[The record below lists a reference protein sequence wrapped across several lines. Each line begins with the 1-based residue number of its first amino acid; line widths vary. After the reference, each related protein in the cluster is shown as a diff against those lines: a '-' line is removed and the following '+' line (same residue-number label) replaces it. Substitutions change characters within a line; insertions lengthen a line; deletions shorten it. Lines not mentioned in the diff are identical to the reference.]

1 MQFLFVQSRFSEATV
16 ALQNYF
22 EADSNFR
29 LSHRKT
35 WHGMPRIGVHRL
47 SKRSEKEIVIET
59 SRLEEIINERR
70 ENSAYAMQSGSS
82 LTLDPAS
89 RLHRSI

>member
-16 ALQNYF
+16 ALQNRL

-47 SKRSEKEIVIET
+47 SKRSEKEIV
-59 SRLEEIINERR
+59 LKRR
-70 ENSAYAMQSGSS
+70 DWKKL
-82 LTLDPAS
+82 LTNGGKIA
-89 RLHRSI
+89 RTQCKAVHR